1 MTKSFKKF
9 RESTSAYKKS
19 LAKIADKKKKAG
31 MSSSD
36 QNKMGKL
43 AALMKKQK
51 REDVEY
57 VDEGVGGYSLKRGK
71 TSVIK
76 GKGDGDDISI
86 TQYDILLKGKKV
98 GEIKHNNYYGNID
111 GKLNGKELPDLEKY
125 GKNTSGALGA
135 LHGFLKTS
143 QGKKFVSES
152 VEQIDEGVSSNL
164 KKFKKTV
171 VQKKKD
177 YKYDKKNAAYL
188 KRSRARDQKEIDLVV
203 KGDSRSKNGKSD
215 NPHKAAHIKRA
226 LARADSRIKNW
237 KLPRLPEEVELDEN
251 RLLKVNKLSSV
262 EYQRV
267 KKLKGFDKSKYTWDS
282 KQQLYIKEEV
292 EQVDELKTSTV
303 KSYVTK
309 ATKDRNVNNAH
320 GMSHADSSQTF
331 HNFGNGKKSDSELKK
346 ANKRFAKAD
355 KRQSGLDR
363 AKKRYNEDVEQVDEV
378 NVNGLSPEAAAR
390 KKARDAHMKGNVR
403 WGDKDSKKV
412 KQEEVEQVDEAR
424 APSTVK
430 YKGKTY
436 YQTGKKGKD
445 MKTGHPSF
453 EYSSDMDGDDE
464 RLWYNTRTKK
474 LKVESF
480 ENVDEALSHAQRIK
494 ASLRMKKMKSR
505 IKIGRE
511 RAMRKTP
518 NMDVVKKRAFRQARL
533 AVLKKMTKGM
543 DKSDVS
549 FAKRQD
555 LEKRLDKKRPL
566 IQRLAKRL
574 IPNVRKADRARR
586 ASKGEK

>member
-1 MTKSFKKF
+1 MSKSFKKF

-51 REDVEY
+51 REDVEQ
-57 VDEGVGGYSLKRGK
+57 VDEG
-71 TSVIK
+71 
-76 GKGDGDDISI
+76 ISS
-86 TQYDILLKGKKV
+86 D
-98 GEIKHNNYYGNID
+98 
-111 GKLNGKELPDLEKY
+111 
-125 GKNTSGALGA
+125 
-135 LHGFLKTS
+135 
-143 QGKKFVSES
+143 
-152 VEQIDEGVSSNL
+152 L

-292 EQVDELKTSTV
+292 EQVDEGVGGYSLKRGKTSVIKGKGDGDDISITHYDILLKGKKVGEIKHNNYFGNIDGKLNGKELPDLEKYSKGSSGASGALHSFLKTS
-303 KSYVTK
+303 
-309 ATKDRNVNNAH
+309 
-320 GMSHADSSQTF
+320 Q
-331 HNFGNGKKSDSELKK
+331 GKKFTTESVDEGVFSKYKAHKK
-346 ANKRFAKAD
+346 AKVQKKKDAEYDKKNAAFLKRSGKRDSKGIDIVMKSSERGAKGDFTSFNNPSRTAHNKRMLD
-355 KRQSGLDR
+355 KTSSRI
-363 AKKRYNEDVEQVDEV
+363 K
-378 NVNGLSPEAAAR
+378 NGHKLPR
-390 KKARDAHMKGNVR
+390 LP
-403 WGDKDSKKV
+403 
-412 KQEEVEQVDEAR
+412 EEVEQVDEAR

-430 YKGKTY
+430 HKGKTY

-453 EYSSDMDGDDE
+453 EYSSDMDGDDV
-464 RLWYNTRTKK
+464 RVWYNTRTKK
-474 LKVESF
+474 LTVESF

-543 DKSDVS
+543 DKGDVS

>member
-51 REDVEY
+51 REDVEQ
-57 VDEGVGGYSLKRGK
+57 VDEG
-71 TSVIK
+71 
-76 GKGDGDDISI
+76 ISS
-86 TQYDILLKGKKV
+86 D
-98 GEIKHNNYYGNID
+98 
-111 GKLNGKELPDLEKY
+111 
-125 GKNTSGALGA
+125 
-135 LHGFLKTS
+135 
-143 QGKKFVSES
+143 
-152 VEQIDEGVSSNL
+152 L

-292 EQVDELKTSTV
+292 EQVDE
-303 KSYVTK
+303 
-309 ATKDRNVNNAH
+309 
-320 GMSHADSSQTF
+320 
-331 HNFGNGKKSDSELKK
+331 
-346 ANKRFAKAD
+346 
-355 KRQSGLDR
+355 
-363 AKKRYNEDVEQVDEV
+363 
-378 NVNGLSPEAAAR
+378 
-390 KKARDAHMKGNVR
+390 
-403 WGDKDSKKV
+403 
-412 KQEEVEQVDEAR
+412 AR

-430 YKGKTY
+430 HKGKTY

-453 EYSSDMDGDDE
+453 EYSSDMDGDDV
-464 RLWYNTRTKK
+464 RVWYNTRTKQ
-474 LKVESF
+474 LKMES
-480 ENVDEALSHAQRIK
+480 VDEALSHAQRIK

>member
-152 VEQIDEGVSSNL
+152 VEQIDEGVSSDL

-292 EQVDELKTSTV
+292 EQVDE
-303 KSYVTK
+303 
-309 ATKDRNVNNAH
+309 
-320 GMSHADSSQTF
+320 
-331 HNFGNGKKSDSELKK
+331 
-346 ANKRFAKAD
+346 
-355 KRQSGLDR
+355 
-363 AKKRYNEDVEQVDEV
+363 
-378 NVNGLSPEAAAR
+378 
-390 KKARDAHMKGNVR
+390 
-403 WGDKDSKKV
+403 
-412 KQEEVEQVDEAR
+412 AR

-430 YKGKTY
+430 HKGKTY

-453 EYSSDMDGDDE
+453 EYSSDMDGDDV
-464 RLWYNTRTKK
+464 RVWYNTRTKQ
-474 LKVESF
+474 LKMES
-480 ENVDEALSHAQRIK
+480 VDEALSHAQRIK

-543 DKSDVS
+543 DKGDVS

>member
-237 KLPRLPEEVELDEN
+237 KLPRLPEEVE
-251 RLLKVNKLSSV
+251 
-262 EYQRV
+262 Q
-267 KKLKGFDKSKYTWDS
+267 
-282 KQQLYIKEEV
+282 I
-292 EQVDELKTSTV
+292 
-303 KSYVTK
+303 
-309 ATKDRNVNNAH
+309 
-320 GMSHADSSQTF
+320 
-331 HNFGNGKKSDSELKK
+331 
-346 ANKRFAKAD
+346 
-355 KRQSGLDR
+355 
-363 AKKRYNEDVEQVDEV
+363 
-378 NVNGLSPEAAAR
+378 
-390 KKARDAHMKGNVR
+390 
-403 WGDKDSKKV
+403 
-412 KQEEVEQVDEAR
+412 DEAR

-430 YKGKTY
+430 HKGKTY

-453 EYSSDMDGDDE
+453 EYSSDMDGDDV
-464 RLWYNTRTKK
+464 RVWYNTRTKQ
-474 LKVESF
+474 LKMES
-480 ENVDEALSHAQRIK
+480 VDEALSHAQRIK